1 MVANREVLVE
11 DMEQLARVVVWS
23 KLAVL
28 TQVFNP
34 LLYILISKENTLRS
48 VSPCPPCAGDVL
60 GAYNLNSSSGC
71 VRPGLFH
78 PELKGLHLDALDVAL
93 LRPDAL
99 DAPWRSQ
106 VLWIQPH
113 TIVE

>member
-1 MVANREVLVE
+1 MANREVLVE

-28 TQVFNP
+28 TQGFNP

-48 VSPCPPCAGDVL
+48 VSPCSPCARHVP

-71 VRPGLFH
+71 VRPGLFR
-78 PELKGLHLDALDVAL
+78 PELKGLHLDGLDASL
-93 LRPDAL
+93 LRPDTL
-99 DAPWRSQ
+99 DAPWCSR
-106 VLWIQPH
+106 VLWTQPD